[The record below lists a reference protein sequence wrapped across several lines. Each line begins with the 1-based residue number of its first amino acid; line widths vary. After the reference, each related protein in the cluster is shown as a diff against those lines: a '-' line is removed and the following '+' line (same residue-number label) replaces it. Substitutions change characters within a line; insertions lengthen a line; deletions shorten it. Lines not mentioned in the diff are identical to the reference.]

1 MHDILLLV
9 FSVGTIGTA
18 VKHSCFGCAA
28 DCGSRS
34 RRADDETENVNIH
47 AGEAYDAAVGYLKA
61 EGLMDAVRWAVA
73 DSGWTGSMQMTL
85 RILLESAGYR
95 GRLTGYYFGLYHIP
109 EGEKKENYHAY
120 YFGPFGKIKRK
131 VHFSNSLFECMFSE
145 PEQMTLGYKETSGGY
160 EPVRE
165 LGEVKNKE
173 ALEIIADAVE
183 KEAQKEAL
191 ELPDRLHLWQIL
203 DPDVIQRKM
212 ADLMSRPDKEQAQA
226 FGNLWFND
234 DVRGEGQKIA
244 VPLTEEEIRNSHVL
258 PRGASMTG
266 IRKEPVKESAWM
278 EGSIVLGGKRIR
290 WHLWQNR
297 MYKYIL
303 YIKKQIMEKRKK

>member
-1 MHDILLLV
+1 M
-9 FSVGTIGTA
+9 
-18 VKHSCFGCAA
+18 
-28 DCGSRS
+28 
-34 RRADDETENVNIH
+34 
-47 AGEAYDAAVGYLKA
+47 
-61 EGLMDAVRWAVA
+61 
-73 DSGWTGSMQMTL
+73 
-85 RILLESAGYR
+85 
-95 GRLTGYYFGLYHIP
+95 
-109 EGEKKENYHAY
+109 
-120 YFGPFGKIKRK
+120 
-131 VHFSNSLFECMFSE
+131 
-145 PEQMTLGYKETSGGY
+145 
-160 EPVRE
+160 
-165 LGEVKNKE
+165 
-173 ALEIIADAVE
+173 
-183 KEAQKEAL
+183 

-290 WHLWQNR
+290 WHLWQ
-297 MYKYIL
+297 KPDV
-303 YIKKQIMEKRKK
+303 